1 MYEGKEHR
9 VGLIRE
15 LRLNEPDA
23 ESLQREVWI
32 ADDEDAKDSR
42 NDLGASAADPFG
54 TELEGLQAEAIA
66 AVLNRLADAAQ
77 NEDARNDAALKM
89 AAAIAEEGGG
99 GAEPPTT
106 VSDEVDNVLE
116 SVIGK

>member
-1 MYEGKEHR
+1 M
-9 VGLIRE
+9 
-15 LRLNEPDA
+15 
-23 ESLQREVWI
+23 
-32 ADDEDAKDSR
+32 
-42 NDLGASAADPFG
+42 
-54 TELEGLQAEAIA
+54 
-66 AVLNRLADAAQ
+66 LNRLADAAQ